1 MSRKIFAVMM
11 VLVLALS
18 AVGFVSA
25 DGHLKAYVR
34 VAHFAI
40 DAPAVDVFVGGEAVL
55 EEVPFP
61 AISGYLEL
69 DPGSYEIA
77 VAPAGEGI
85 DAAVIGPVELE
96 FAEDHSY
103 TIAATGQLADGS
115 FGPVVIDETSAFMG
129 DMMEEDADSD
139 EMAEDDMMEP
149 MAKVLVLHGISD
161 APAVDVALEDG
172 TVLIEGAAFNDFATL
187 EVPAGEYPLY
197 VTASGDFET
206 VVFDLNPTA
215 LAGDTYTLLAAIG
228 TFPDDFQLFAETVGT
243 KNIAEIAVGAGS
255 FNTLVAALDAAG
267 LVETM
272 AEEGPFTVFA
282 PTDDAFAAA
291 LDALG
296 LTAEELLADTETLT
310 SILTYHVVEGTV
322 LAADV
327 IELEAATTLQGGDI
341 SIMADDMGVTLNDS
355 ISVIATDIL
364 ASNGVIHVIDGVLLP
379 PAE

>member
-1 MSRKIFAVMM
+1 MLNRKFFAVLM
-11 VLVLALS
+11 VLVLVLS
-18 AVGFVSA
+18 SVGIASA
-25 DGHLKAYVR
+25 DGHLASYVR

-40 DAPAVDVFVGGEAVL
+40 DAPAVDVFVNGEAVL

-61 AISGYLEL
+61 AVSDYLEVA
-69 DPGSYEIA
+69 PGSYEIA

-85 DAAVIGPVELE
+85 EAAVIGPVELTFE
-96 FAEDHSY
+96 EDHSY

-115 FGPVVIDETSAFMG
+115 FGPVVIDETAAFMG
-129 DMMEEDADSD
+129 DMMEEGEMSD
-139 EMAEDDMMEP
+139 EMMEP

-172 TVLIEGAAFNDFATL
+172 TVLIEGAAFNDYATL

-206 VVFDLNPTA
+206 VVFDMNPTE
-215 LAGDTYTLLAAIG
+215 LEGDRYYMLAAIG
-228 TFPDDFQLFAETVGT
+228 TFPDDFQLYAEVVAT
-243 KNIAEIAVGAGS
+243 KNIVEVAAGAGS
-255 FNTLVAALDAAG
+255 FETLLAAAQAAG
-267 LVETM
+267 LAETLS
-272 AEEGPFTVFA
+272 EDGPFTVFA

-291 LDALG
+291 LEALG
-296 LTAEELLADTETLT
+296 VSAEDLLADTDTLT
-310 SILTYHVVEGTV
+310 SILLYHVVAGEVYAEDVVGLESADTV
-322 LAADV
+322 
-327 IELEAATTLQGGDI
+327 QGSAI

-355 ISVIATDIL
+355 VSVVATDIM